1 MPLTKPLYGVGG
13 WGPVVDALIDWYNAN
28 EGGFILADN
37 SITDAKIS
45 NVAAISADKLADGTS
60 SKVMT
65 SAERIKLASV
75 AEGATENASDA
86 ALRDR
91 STHTGAQSAATIDDF
106 AEAVQDAV
114 AAMMAEGAGIDLVY
128 DDVAGTLTVT
138 STVEPGGPAGLDP
151 EEVRDTMATALVQ
164 GTNIVINVN
173 DAGDTITIST
183 PATVNSTDEQLRDRS
198 THTGSQAIATVSGLQ
213 AALDSKAP
221 ASGVNSPPVTVAY
234 AATITPD
241 ASAGSVFRCSAT
253 GSLTLNDPV
262 NGVNGQLVTIEIL
275 ASGGDRTLSFAGSVA
290 APVTIPS
297 GMWWSGS
304 FRYNADIDT
313 WLISDGYG
321 NVVVSGEG
329 GGSVVDATTSTK
341 GIARILGGSADEP
354 TVPWASLT
362 GVPAIPG
369 TEEVQDA
376 AASLLTS
383 GIHTGVTVDYVDAA
397 GRVDLTVTAQG
408 GSTGYATV
416 QDEGASRTQ
425 RQTINFVGSGVA
437 VTDDAANSRTV
448 VTVPVGQT
456 ELDAKVDSTTIDTM
470 VTITQA
476 AYDALGTKD
485 SRTLYVIT
493 G

>member
-1 MPLTKPLYGVGG
+1 MPLGKPTYGVGG

-28 EGGFILADN
+28 EGGFTPADN
-37 SITDAKIS
+37 SITNAKIS
-45 NVAAISADKLADGTS
+45 SVAAISADKLADGTS
-60 SKVMT
+60 LKVMT
-65 SAERIKLASV
+65 AAERTKLTGV
-75 AEGATENASDA
+75 AEGATANAADS

-91 STHTGAQSAATIDDF
+91 STHTGSQSAATIDDF

-114 AAMMAEGAGIDLVY
+114 AAMLAEGTNIDLAY
-128 DDVAGTLTVT
+128 DDVTGTLTVS
-138 STVEPGGPAGLDP
+138 STAVEGGPAGLDA
-151 EEVRDTMATALVQ
+151 EQVRDTMATALVQ
-164 GTNIVINVN
+164 GSNIVINVN

-183 PATVNSTDEQLRDRS
+183 PATVNSTDAQLRDRA
-198 THTGSQAIATVSGLQ
+198 THTGAQAIATVTGLQ

-221 ASGVNSPPVTVAY
+221 ASGVNSPPVTIAY

-241 ASAGSVFRCSAT
+241 ASAGSVFRCVAT
-253 GSLTLNDPV
+253 GGLTLNDPI
-262 NGVNGQLVTIEIL
+262 NGTNGQLVTIEIQ
-275 ASGGDRTLSFAGSVA
+275 ASGGDRTLAFAGGAA

-304 FRYNADIDT
+304 FRYNSGINT

-321 NVVVSGEG
+321 NVVLEG
-329 GGSVVDATTSTK
+329 GGATVVDATTSTK
-341 GIARILGGSADEP
+341 GIVRILGGTADDP
-354 TVPWASLT
+354 TVPWGSLT

-369 TEEVQDA
+369 TEEIQDA

-383 GIHTGVTVDYVDAA
+383 GIHTGVTATYVDAA
-397 GRVDLTVTAQG
+397 GRVDLVVTAQG
-408 GSTGYATV
+408 GSTGYATA

-425 RQTINFVGSGVA
+425 RSTLNFVGPGVT

-456 ELDAKVDSTTIDTM
+456 ELDAKVESTTVDFM
-470 VTITQA
+470 VTLTQA